1 MNDLAQTHEQTV
13 LVTGAAGF
21 IGYHL
26 SRRLL
31 ESGWRVTGID
41 SCNTY
46 YDPSLKRSR
55 LKELSAYGN
64 FTFREGDLSEPDVVE
79 ALFQET
85 RPEIVVHLAAQAGV
99 RYSIDNPR
107 AYIES
112 NIVGF
117 FNMLEAVRQHP
128 VMHFLYASSSSVYGN
143 REQTPFSVQD
153 RVDKPISLYAATKKS
168 NELFAYTYSHLFDLP
183 ATGLRF
189 FTVYGPFGRPD
200 MAYFKFTKAI
210 FEGKPIDVY
219 NGGNMLRDF
228 TYVDDVT
235 SCVERMLLQPPSPDE
250 TGARNAVY
258 NIGNNQPVRLLDFI
272 HTLEEAIGKRAELR
286 FLPMQA
292 GDVEKTYAD
301 ISETQRD
308 FGFAPKTGIQE
319 GLEAFVSWYRVYFR
333 V

>member
-1 MNDLAQTHEQTV
+1 MQNDKTV

-31 ESGWRVTGID
+31 ESGYRVAGID
-41 SCNTY
+41 NMNAY
-46 YDPSLKRSR
+46 YDPSLKRAR
-55 LKELSAYGN
+55 LKELVAYERFS
-64 FTFREGDLSEPDVVE
+64 FTEGDLADAETVE
-79 ALFQET
+79 ALFAEVK
-85 RPEIVVHLAAQAGV
+85 PDLVVHLAAQAGV
-99 RYSIDNPR
+99 RYSIENPS

-112 NIVGF
+112 NVVGF
-117 FNMLEAVRQHP
+117 FNMLEAVRKHP
-128 VMHFLYASSSSVYGN
+128 VSHFLYASSSSVYGN
-143 REQTPFSVQD
+143 REQTPFSVED

-168 NELFAYTYSHLFDLP
+168 NELFAYTYSHLFDIP

-200 MAYFKFTKAI
+200 MAYFKFTKTI
-210 FEGKPIDVY
+210 IDGRPIDVY

-235 SCVERMLLQPPSPDE
+235 ACIERMLPSPPKPDE

-258 NIGNNQPVRLLDFI
+258 NIGNNKPVRLLDFI
-272 HTLEEAIGKRAELR
+272 HALETALGKTAALR

-301 ISETQRD
+301 ITETQRD
-308 FGFAPKTGIQE
+308 FDFAPKTEVAE
-319 GLEAFVSWYRVYFR
+319 GLQRFVDWYRGYYASDN
-333 V
+333 